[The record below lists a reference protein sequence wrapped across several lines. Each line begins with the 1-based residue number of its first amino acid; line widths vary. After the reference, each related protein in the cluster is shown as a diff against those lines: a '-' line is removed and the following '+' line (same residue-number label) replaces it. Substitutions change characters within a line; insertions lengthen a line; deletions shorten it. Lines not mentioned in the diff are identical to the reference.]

1 MRKMD
6 LLLFDKLSGS
16 ECGAFRER
24 GSCETPGDPYIIAGV
39 TALFA
44 STTYYDELM
53 RYMVG

>member
-39 TALFA
+39 TAL
-44 STTYYDELM
+44 LPQQHIM
-53 RYMVG
+53 MN